1 MEIFFVL
8 LIAACVLSLIG
19 FDFYRSRQDEIKK
32 EAEREKRQKEDKLRK
47 EELKRKKEQEKKE
60 AYNTIS
66 DIWEYG
72 EKTTLAVYV
81 EDGVGHIAYVNIEYS
96 ASKDNEWT
104 IVFNDQIHDVQYIQA
119 KRSSDFILGVKD
131 KIVLKLTKGQF
142 ILDGKV
148 FYYDTKNEYVK
159 KAKENIK
166 RCMTGKKIVTVRAEH
181 VNSLLK
187 SDIDINNL
195 IAELPKFHF
204 TISNKGIK
212 CDEVNYAK
220 MALDNYFIMNDGGEV
235 MCENRVYY
243 DYYCKYGDLPF
254 FSLED
259 YYTYDEFISELSHLN
274 TKLNRESRLN
284 FEFSEWQTAIITG
297 INRLFKS
304 MRTYEREGRLDLVP
318 ITFAGDVISFRHK
331 IYKSIDKKSDV
342 QRDYI
347 LKVVEKQRMDAANGG
362 KLPYWISYPKDEMGI
377 IQIND
382 DSYIIVDTLKN
393 YNIH

>member
-1 MEIFFVL
+1 MINSNIQKQILQGLLTKYESSKTYKGENLVQRSFSIKPTDIFKEYDKDSTDINAIEDFEKECNL
-8 LIAACVLSLIG
+8 LESEKLIQLDWKYERIIRINAIATT
-19 FDFYRSRQDEIKK
+19 ENWKK
-32 EAEREKRQKEDKLRK
+32 IR
-47 EELKRKKEQEKKE
+47 
-60 AYNTIS
+60 T
-66 DIWEYG
+66 
-72 EKTTLAVYV
+72 
-81 EDGVGHIAYVNIEYS
+81 
-96 ASKDNEWT
+96 
-104 IVFNDQIHDVQYIQA
+104 
-119 KRSSDFILGVKD
+119 ILGVKD

-159 KAKENIK
+159 KAKENIN

-274 TKLNRESRLN
+274 TKLNRESRMN

-318 ITFAGDVISFRHK
+318 VTFAGDVISFRHK

-347 LKVVEKQRMDAANGG
+347 LKMVEKQRMDAANGG

-382 DSYIIVDTLKN
+382 DSYIIVETLKN